1 MSAVVLKAKIQ
12 EWFILKQT
20 EEKAEASEDVDLFAS
35 DDEAVEAPVRV
46 KPSPKPKA
54 APKKPE
60 ATKSK
65 AASKMVAEAPT
76 WPNKAECND
85 AESKFQAELSKVA
98 DMSCVC
104 IEFTCVPIHSP

>member
-1 MSAVVLKAKIQ
+1 M
-12 EWFILKQT
+12 KQT

-46 KPSPKPKA
+46 KPAPKPKA
-54 APKKPE
+54 TPKKPE

-65 AASKMVAEAPT
+65 AASKMVAEAPA

-104 IEFTCVPIHSP
+104 IEFTCVPIHSPP